1 MGCSVAPMK
10 HRLRLLLFLCCAV
23 CLCWGSRALAQDS
36 TTPSPR
42 DAPPGDTPP
51 GNRTAGPAS
60 PAGADAD
67 ASSSDHAD
75 ASADAEQPSFGY
87 RVNGHMFS
95 IEGTRGQRSVLG
107 TTRLPRP
114 GREPPLILGK
124 AAYVVLPGDGLAV
137 VDIGLARFPYVVWR
151 LSPDLAVRSINLD
164 GNTLRVTTWRGT
176 LQYDVSDPLQPR
188 GPNTFVGEPRR
199 YYAPDQATGGTQDV
213 QWEEQGPGWPQTGR
227 RVYLRDGSV
236 ILGTFRGHDI
246 AQDVLTLEVL
256 GQRRRLST
264 TNIVHIEA
272 VYFGEVGTGS
282 RPGVASPGSRAAS
295 KAAAALIGVPLVLVY
310 SAIIVSATVL
320 TVTIF
325 VCGLPVPYVGS
336 TRC

>member
-1 MGCSVAPMK
+1 MGCSVAPVK

-23 CLCWGSRALAQDS
+23 WLCWGNRALAQDS

-51 GNRTAGPAS
+51 GKRTAGPAS

-95 IEGTRGQRSVLG
+95 IEGTRGQRSMLG

-164 GNTLRVTTWRGT
+164 GNTLRVTIPAKSVLRVALCGGAVLW
-176 LQYDVSDPLQPR
+176 VAPHFPLA
-188 GPNTFVGEPRR
+188 GKVG
-199 YYAPDQATGGTQDV
+199 ALA
-213 QWEEQGPGWPQTGR
+213 
-227 RVYLRDGSV
+227 GSV
-236 ILGTFRGHDI
+236 VFFVAYFALLFASR
-246 AQDVLTLEVL
+246 E
-256 GQRRRLST
+256 LSISELLASRNPGPK
-264 TNIVHIEA
+264 TN
-272 VYFGEVGTGS
+272 
-282 RPGVASPGSRAAS
+282 
-295 KAAAALIGVPLVLVY
+295 
-310 SAIIVSATVL
+310 
-320 TVTIF
+320 
-325 VCGLPVPYVGS
+325 S
-336 TRC
+336 T